1 MSQSVRR
8 GRSERGRLR
17 KESPTNDHRNGIA
30 DDVSTL
36 LQRLQSRW
44 YWLTIALFGV
54 TLLGVALYYQ
64 YALGDEPCQ
73 VCIHA
78 RLWVVAFS
86 LIALVMLIAPQNK
99 MLHVLGNCG
108 VLVAGVGLTERGR
121 YLYRLENGIGDGSC
135 QFQLGMPDWFA
146 VDRWMPWLFEVRN
159 LCSFTP
165 EMLFGFS
172 MAESLMASAIGI
184 SFLAILALTRDLRK

>member
-1 MSQSVRR
+1 M
-8 GRSERGRLR
+8 
-17 KESPTNDHRNGIA
+17 T
-30 DDVSTL
+30 TL
-36 LQRLQSRW
+36 SRFLKSRW
-44 YWLTIALFGV
+44 YWLTLFLFGIAL
-54 TLLGVALYYQ
+54 LSVALYYQ

-78 RLWVVAFS
+78 RLWVVAFT
-86 LIALVMLIAPQNK
+86 LIALIMLIAPQIT
-99 MLHVLGNCG
+99 LVRAVGNLG
-108 VLVAGVGLTERGR
+108 VLTAAAGLFERAR

-165 EMLFGFS
+165 EMLLGLS
-172 MAESLMASAIGI
+172 MAETLMGLAIGI
-184 SFLAILALTRDLRK
+184 GFMAALALVGDLRK

>member
-1 MSQSVRR
+1 M
-8 GRSERGRLR
+8 
-17 KESPTNDHRNGIA
+17 T
-30 DDVSTL
+30 TL
-36 LQRLQSRW
+36 SRFLKSRW
-44 YWLTIALFGV
+44 YWLTLVLFGIAL
-54 TLLGVALYYQ
+54 LSVALYYQ

-78 RLWVVAFS
+78 RLWVVAFT
-86 LIALVMLIAPQNK
+86 LIALVMLITPQIS
-99 MLHVLGNCG
+99 LLRVLGNLG
-108 VLVAGVGLTERGR
+108 VLIAGAGLFERAR

-165 EMLFGFS
+165 EMLLGLS
-172 MAESLMASAIGI
+172 MAETLMAVGAGI
-184 SFLAILALTRDLRK
+184 CLLALWTLALDLRR

>member
-1 MSQSVRR
+1 M
-8 GRSERGRLR
+8 
-17 KESPTNDHRNGIA
+17 T
-30 DDVSTL
+30 TL
-36 LQRLQSRW
+36 SRFFQSRW
-44 YWLTIALFGV
+44 YWLTLALFGIAS
-54 TLLGVALYYQ
+54 LGVALYYQ

-78 RLWVVAFS
+78 RLWVVAFT
-86 LIALVMLIAPQNK
+86 LIALIMLITPQIIQ
-99 MLHVLGNCG
+99 LRVLGNIG
-108 VLVAGVGLTERGR
+108 VVIAGVGLTERAR

-165 EMLFGFS
+165 EMLFGLS
-172 MAESLMASAIGI
+172 MAETLMAVGAGLCL
-184 SFLAILALTRDLRK
+184 LASWVSIRDIARLTTRHPA

>member
-1 MSQSVRR
+1 MSS
-8 GRSERGRLR
+8 L
-17 KESPTNDHRNGIA
+17 TN
-30 DDVSTL
+30 L
-36 LQRLQSRW
+36 LQTRW
-44 YWLTIALFGV
+44 YWAVVAALGF
-54 TLLGVALYYQ
+54 LLLAVALYYQ

-78 RLWVVAFS
+78 RLWVVAFT
-86 LIALVMLIAPQNK
+86 LIALI
-99 MLHVLGNCG
+99 
-108 VLVAGVGLTERGR
+108 VLVMPQTSSVRVAGNVGVIIAGAGLFERAR

-165 EMLFGFS
+165 EMLLGLS
-172 MAESLMASAIGI
+172 MAETLMGVGVGVCLVAICTAV
-184 SFLAILALTRDLRK
+184 LDLRR

>member
-1 MSQSVRR
+1 MDTANDVTT
-8 GRSERGRLR
+8 L
-17 KESPTNDHRNGIA
+17 SPF
-30 DDVSTL
+30 
-36 LQRLQSRW
+36 LQSRW
-44 YWLTIALFGV
+44 YWLTLALFGIA
-54 TLLGVALYYQ
+54 LLGVALYYQ

-78 RLWVVAFS
+78 RLWVVAFT
-86 LIALVMLIAPQNK
+86 LIALIMLIPPQTT
-99 MLHVLGNCG
+99 LPRVLGNVG
-108 VLVAGVGLTERGR
+108 VLIAGFGLTERAR

-165 EMLFGFS
+165 EMLLGLS
-172 MAESLMASAIGI
+172 MAETLMAVGAAI
-184 SFLAILALTRDLRK
+184 SLLAVWTTALDLRR

>member
-1 MSQSVRR
+1 MDT
-8 GRSERGRLR
+8 L
-17 KESPTNDHRNGIA
+17 K
-30 DDVSTL
+30 DVTIL
-36 LQRLQSRW
+36 IRFFQSRW
-44 YWLTIALFGV
+44 YWLALALLGV
-54 TLLGVALYYQ
+54 ALLGVALYYQ

-78 RLWVVAFS
+78 RLWVVAFTMIS
-86 LIALVMLIAPQNK
+86 LIMLITPQI
-99 MLHVLGNCG
+99 MLLRLLGNIG
-108 VLVAGVGLTERGR
+108 VVVTGIGLTERAR

-165 EMLFGFS
+165 EMLFGLS
-172 MAESLMASAIGI
+172 MSETLMGLAIGTGL
-184 SFLAILALTRDLRK
+184 LAALTLAGDLRK

>member
-1 MSQSVRR
+1 M
-8 GRSERGRLR
+8 
-17 KESPTNDHRNGIA
+17 T
-30 DDVSTL
+30 TL
-36 LQRLQSRW
+36 SRFLKSRW
-44 YWLTIALFGV
+44 YWLTLVLFGIAL
-54 TLLGVALYYQ
+54 LSVALYYQ

-78 RLWVVAFS
+78 RLWVVAFT
-86 LIALVMLIAPQNK
+86 LIALIMLITPQIT
-99 MLHVLGNCG
+99 LVRVVGNLG
-108 VLVAGVGLTERGR
+108 VLTAAVGLFERAR

-165 EMLFGFS
+165 EMLLGLS
-172 MAESLMASAIGI
+172 MAETLMGLAIGI
-184 SFLAILALTRDLRK
+184 GLLAALTLAGDLRK

>member
-1 MSQSVRR
+1 MSS
-8 GRSERGRLR
+8 L
-17 KESPTNDHRNGIA
+17 TN
-30 DDVSTL
+30 L
-36 LQRLQSRW
+36 LQSRW
-44 YWLTIALFGV
+44 YWAVVAALGFM
-54 TLLGVALYYQ
+54 LLAVALYYQ

-78 RLWVVAFS
+78 RLWVVAFT
-86 LIALVMLIAPQNK
+86 LIALI
-99 MLHVLGNCG
+99 
-108 VLVAGVGLTERGR
+108 VLVMPQTSLVRVAGNVGVSIAGAGLFERAR

-165 EMLFGFS
+165 EMLFGLS
-172 MAESLMASAIGI
+172 MAESLMGIGALLSLVAAVTITMDLIRPHQSA
-184 SFLAILALTRDLRK
+184 FD

>member
-1 MSQSVRR
+1 MATISQF
-8 GRSERGRLR
+8 
-17 KESPTNDHRNGIA
+17 
-30 DDVSTL
+30 
-36 LQRLQSRW
+36 LQSRW
-44 YWLTIALFGV
+44 YWLALALFGIA
-54 TLLGVALYYQ
+54 LLGVALYYQ

-78 RLWVVAFS
+78 RLWVAAFTLVALIVLVTPQTS
-86 LIALVMLIAPQNK
+86 PLRVVGNVGVLIAS
-99 MLHVLGNCG
+99 
-108 VLVAGVGLTERGR
+108 AGLFERSR

-165 EMLFGFS
+165 EMLFGLS
-172 MAESLMASAIGI
+172 MAETLMGVGVGVCLVAVWTVAMDI
-184 SFLAILALTRDLRK
+184 RR

>member
-1 MSQSVRR
+1 M
-8 GRSERGRLR
+8 
-17 KESPTNDHRNGIA
+17 T
-30 DDVSTL
+30 TL
-36 LQRLQSRW
+36 SRFLKSRW
-44 YWLTIALFGV
+44 YWLALVLFGIAL
-54 TLLGVALYYQ
+54 LSVALYYQ

-78 RLWVVAFS
+78 RLWVVAFT
-86 LIALVMLIAPQNK
+86 LIALIMLIAPQIT
-99 MLHVLGNCG
+99 LVRAVGNLG
-108 VLVAGVGLTERGR
+108 VLTAAAGLFEWAR

-165 EMLFGFS
+165 EMLLGLS
-172 MAESLMASAIGI
+172 MAETLMGLAIGI
-184 SFLAILALTRDLRK
+184 GLLAALTLAGDLRK

>member
-1 MSQSVRR
+1 M
-8 GRSERGRLR
+8 
-17 KESPTNDHRNGIA
+17 T
-30 DDVSTL
+30 TL
-36 LQRLQSRW
+36 SRFLKSRW
-44 YWLTIALFGV
+44 YWLTLVLFGIAL
-54 TLLGVALYYQ
+54 LSVALYYQ

-73 VCIHA
+73 VCIHT
-78 RLWVVAFS
+78 RLWVVAFT
-86 LIALVMLIAPQNK
+86 LIALIMLITPQIR
-99 MLHVLGNCG
+99 LVRVVGNLG
-108 VLVAGVGLTERGR
+108 VLTAAAGLFERAR

-172 MAESLMASAIGI
+172 MAETLMAVGVLISLMAAWT
-184 SFLAILALTRDLRK
+184 AALDLRR

>member
-1 MSQSVRR
+1 M
-8 GRSERGRLR
+8 
-17 KESPTNDHRNGIA
+17 T
-30 DDVSTL
+30 TL
-36 LQRLQSRW
+36 SRFLKSRW
-44 YWLTIALFGV
+44 YWLTLVLFGIA
-54 TLLGVALYYQ
+54 LLGVALYYQ

-78 RLWVVAFS
+78 RLWVVAFT
-86 LIALVMLIAPQNK
+86 LIALVMLITPQIT
-99 MLHVLGNCG
+99 LVRVLGNFG
-108 VLVAGVGLTERGR
+108 VLTAGAGLFERAR

-165 EMLFGFS
+165 EILFGLS
-172 MAESLMASAIGI
+172 MAETLMGLAIGI
-184 SFLAILALTRDLRK
+184 GLLAALTLAGDLRK

>member
-1 MSQSVRR
+1 MTTLSRF
-8 GRSERGRLR
+8 LR
-17 KESPTNDHRNGIA
+17 
-30 DDVSTL
+30 
-36 LQRLQSRW
+36 SRW
-44 YWLTIALFGV
+44 YWLTLVLFGIAL
-54 TLLGVALYYQ
+54 LSVALYYQ

-78 RLWVVAFS
+78 RLWVVAFT
-86 LIALVMLIAPQNK
+86 LIALIMLITPQIT
-99 MLHVLGNCG
+99 LVRVVGNLA
-108 VLVAGVGLTERGR
+108 VFIAGAGLFERAQ

-165 EMLFGFS
+165 EMLFGLS
-172 MAESLMASAIGI
+172 MAETLMGLAIGI
-184 SFLAILALTRDLRK
+184 GLLAAVTLAGDLRK

>member
-1 MSQSVRR
+1 M
-8 GRSERGRLR
+8 
-17 KESPTNDHRNGIA
+17 T
-30 DDVSTL
+30 TL
-36 LQRLQSRW
+36 SHFLQSRW
-44 YWLTIALFGV
+44 YWLTLALFGIA
-54 TLLGVALYYQ
+54 LLGVALYYQ

-78 RLWVVAFS
+78 RLWVVAATMIAFIMLVAPQTPLLCIVGNLGV
-86 LIALVMLIAPQNK
+86 LIA
-99 MLHVLGNCG
+99 G
-108 VLVAGVGLTERGR
+108 AGLFERAR

-165 EMLFGFS
+165 EMLFGLS
-172 MAESLMASAIGI
+172 MAETLMGVGAGLSLLAAWMTVRDAVRFRTRHSA
-184 SFLAILALTRDLRK
+184 

>member
-1 MSQSVRR
+1 MQ
-8 GRSERGRLR
+8 L
-17 KESPTNDHRNGIA
+17 
-30 DDVSTL
+30 
-36 LQRLQSRW
+36 LQSRW
-44 YWLTIALFGV
+44 YWLTIALFGIA
-54 TLLGVALYYQ
+54 LLGVALYYQ

-78 RLWVVAFS
+78 RLWVVAYT
-86 LIALVMLIAPQNK
+86 LIALVMLITPQIRI
-99 MLHVLGNCG
+99 LRILGNGG
-108 VLVAGVGLTERGR
+108 VLIAGVGLTERAR

-165 EMLFGFS
+165 EMLFGVS
-172 MAESLMASAIGI
+172 MAESLTASAIGI
-184 SFLAILALTRDLRK
+184 SLLALLALTGDLRK

>member
-1 MSQSVRR
+1 MDT
-8 GRSERGRLR
+8 L
-17 KESPTNDHRNGIA
+17 K
-30 DDVSTL
+30 DVTTL
-36 LQRLQSRW
+36 ARFFQSRW
-44 YWLTIALFGV
+44 YWLTLALSGIA
-54 TLLGVALYYQ
+54 LLGVALYYQ

-78 RLWVVAFS
+78 RLWVVAFT
-86 LIALVMLIAPQNK
+86 LIALIMLITPQIK
-99 MLHVLGNCG
+99 LLRVLGNIG
-108 VLVAGVGLTERGR
+108 VVIAGVGLTERAR

-172 MAESLMASAIGI
+172 MAETLMAVGVLISLMAAWT
-184 SFLAILALTRDLRK
+184 AALTAASTRSS

>member
-1 MSQSVRR
+1 M
-8 GRSERGRLR
+8 L
-17 KESPTNDHRNGIA
+17 A
-30 DDVSTL
+30 TL
-36 LQRLQSRW
+36 GLAML
-44 YWLTIALFGV
+44 A
-54 TLLGVALYYQ
+54 VALYYQ

-78 RLWVVAFS
+78 RLWVVAITLSALFMLFMPQTS
-86 LIALVMLIAPQNK
+86 LLR
-99 MLHVLGNCG
+99 VLGNLG
-108 VLVAGVGLTERGR
+108 ILVAGVGLFERAR

-165 EMLFGFS
+165 EMLFGLS
-172 MAESLMASAIGI
+172 MAETLIGVGAGVCL
-184 SFLAILALTRDLRK
+184 LAGWVMIRDVAGYLGG